1 MCVYLQEI
9 ARHLRPRTIRA
20 KFGKDKIKNAV
31 HCTDLPDDGM
41 LEVCVCLSVS
51 VCGCVSTAS
60 FSLCVFHVTK
70 DRYRNT
76 VHSTDLQDD
85 GMLEASVCVWV
96 FVHGLTQCVCT
107 LVS

>member
-1 MCVYLQEI
+1 MS
-9 ARHLRPRTIRA
+9 
-20 KFGKDKIKNAV
+20 
-31 HCTDLPDDGM
+31 
-41 LEVCVCLSVS
+41 VCVS
-51 VCGCVSTAS
+51 VCGCVSTVS
-60 FSLCVFHVTK
+60 FSLCVFYVTK

-76 VHSTDLQDD
+76 VHSNDLQDD